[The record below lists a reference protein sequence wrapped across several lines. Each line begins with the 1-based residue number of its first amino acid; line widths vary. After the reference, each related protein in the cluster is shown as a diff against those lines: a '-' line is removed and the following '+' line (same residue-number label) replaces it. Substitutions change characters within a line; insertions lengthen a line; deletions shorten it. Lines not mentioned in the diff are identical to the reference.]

1 MELRDQLL
9 ALGQEEGTTTAEKQ
23 PAEPDHPLFD
33 YLKSMG
39 TVDEMKRRAANQR
52 DIAPIAA
59 QTASAV
65 DHWDDEAG
73 DWEKEVKYR
82 QDMLDSPAISGLPP
96 EVLKSNLD
104 YARRKHAE
112 ALAGAERAQA
122 LKNENLSDFGMAFM
136 QSFPPSPAEFKALQQ
151 YAESAGLKRTARGAA
166 GIAEFLS
173 LEMAPPPGWKPLS
186 WSDVHGFR
194 DFGRFLSQESGS
206 VAGMLAH
213 FATIGA
219 ATGGAGVMAD
229 MVAMGHGQMR
239 MALEEK
245 GITDEATLA
254 KGTYVYGT
262 LIGGLQAVVP
272 WATLRNLS
280 PAATQAFVH
289 SVAELAARTAEH
301 SLTMGGAQVLAM
313 SLASVAE
320 TYGVSDAEGKP
331 VDWEAVAKQITDEAP
346 KNFFSGMLFG
356 VTGEAGKVVS
366 GATKFGREPK
376 PGEPPAPQGAPTP
389 GGPAPETGQ
398 KTGQELG
405 SEQPQPPEKAA
416 KQARQE
422 LANELATLATE
433 RTPQAEARKT
443 EIEQQLTA
451 PAEEPAA
458 AAAQTATAMGP
469 AATAAPKANYIETL
483 VSGEDRL
490 PSSEDL
496 RGQLQKLRDAEEEE
510 WVSLGA
516 PPGTA
521 ARVRQLNRIADTAGG
536 ERADRAIAE
545 LNALADKYADKAIAE
560 PDRMDEDQLRQLV
573 TEFDSL
579 ERKEGETPEDYADG
593 MSRVLKR
600 YLSNFMDGD
609 PFARAVFRK
618 AFEGAA
624 ESGISTQE
632 LGNLAIQRVVADLSA
647 SDRAFFGD
655 MIREFT
661 DRLQPAAPVS
671 EAARAI
677 PDLTKSETARGTV
690 ETPSD
695 VAAPEIAKKSFDEM
709 TDGELR
715 LRQMEA
721 LSNLAENPTQ
731 AQQYFQAAWGDV
743 AERFF
748 QATEY
753 DRGAG
758 ERQFTG
764 EAKATFDSLMGSMN
778 DVVQAIRH
786 ADKDAA
792 LAAMRAAKDRAGELL
807 TKTGNATTAKLFT
820 QWVDSAWKHHVEPL
834 IKLQEAAAKP
844 AVEISENQRGKFRD
858 LLRGTAPRKQWAEL
872 MGADAATL
880 GALIADAEKQGLLR
894 VAPDGKIRRT
904 AKARTGE
911 AAPTEPA
918 ATQDIAT
925 RIRAIMAERQPGEQV
940 PIADVYERLR
950 AEGYDA
956 TLDEFKA
963 ELARE
968 ARAGRVELARHD
980 IAVPTGQR
988 EHEGFW
994 TYKTGAIPMVSDLPP
1009 GAFKGTQADFERLS
1023 PGMRQEILRTANK
1036 QAAERLAESRMTFG
1050 RDERH
1055 YVVGETPRS
1064 ERVPTFEEMRGILP
1078 KDEGGDADMMA
1089 LTGLMR
1095 DRFNKAT
1102 WAELTPDE
1110 KRAAFAEFSPRYA
1123 LRTLLPGRVSAEAIG
1138 ELAAR
1143 VDDMPPNERQAALDW
1158 LEQQHKDDIK
1168 AGEELSKRCSGVGG
1182 GFSISGK

>member
-23 PAEPDHPLFD
+23 PAEPGHPLFD
-33 YLKSMG
+33 YLKSMR

-52 DIAPIAA
+52 DVAPIAA

-82 QDMLDSPAISGLPP
+82 QDMLDNPAASGLSP

-272 WATLRNLS
+272 WATLRNFS
-280 PAATQAFVH
+280 PAATQAFTH
-289 SVAELAARTAEH
+289 SIAEIAARTAEH

-320 TYGVSDAEGKP
+320 TYGVTDAEGKP

-356 VTGEAGKVVS
+356 ATGEVGKVVS
-366 GATKFGREPK
+366 GVTKLGRKPK
-376 PGEPPAPQGAPTP
+376 PGEPSAPQGTPTP

-398 KTGQELG
+398 KTGQEPG
-405 SEQPQPPEKAA
+405 PEQPQVPEKTAE
-416 KQARQE
+416 QARQE

-451 PAEEPAA
+451 PAEESA
-458 AAAQTATAMGP
+458 ATAAPVMGP
-469 AATAAPKANYIETL
+469 AATAAPKANYIEAL
-483 VSGEDRL
+483 VSGEERL

-510 WVSLGA
+510 WVSLGE

-521 ARVRQLNRIADTAGG
+521 ARVRQLSRIADTAGG

-545 LNALADKYADKAIAE
+545 LNTLADKYADKVIAE

-600 YLSNFMDGD
+600 YLSSFMDGD

-632 LGNLAIQRVVADLSA
+632 LGNLAIQRVMADLSA
-647 SDRAFFGD
+647 NDRAFFGD

-661 DRLQPAAPVS
+661 DRLQPAEPVS

-677 PDLTKSETARGTV
+677 PDLTKTEAT
-690 ETPSD
+690 
-695 VAAPEIAKKSFDEM
+695 KKPFDEM
-709 TDGELR
+709 TEGELR
-715 LRQMEA
+715 LREMEA
-721 LSNLAENPTQ
+721 LSNLAENRTQ
-731 AQQYFQAAWGDV
+731 EQMYFQAAWGDV

-748 QATEY
+748 QSLEY
-753 DRGAG
+753 DLPSAGKRLTGEARASLDRLTQSMEDVIQGIRNADRGA
-758 ERQFTG
+758 T
-764 EAKATFDSLMGSMN
+764 
-778 DVVQAIRH
+778 V
-786 ADKDAA
+786 AA
-792 LAAMRAAKDRAGELL
+792 LTVARDRASELL
-807 TKTGNATTAKLFT
+807 AKTDNAGVAKLFT
-820 QWVDSAWKHHVEPL
+820 QWVDSAWKRHVEPVL
-834 IKLQEAAAKP
+834 KSQAAETKP
-844 AVEISENQRGKFRD
+844 APAAEISEAHRSQFRN

-880 GALIADAEKQGLLR
+880 STLIADAEKQGLLR

-925 RIRAIMAERQPGEQV
+925 RIRAIMAEQQPGEQV

-980 IAVPTGQR
+980 IAMP
-988 EHEGFW
+988 E
-994 TYKTGAIPMVSDLPP
+994 D
-1009 GAFKGTQADFERLS
+1009 QA
-1023 PGMRQEILRTANK
+1023 Q
-1036 QAAERLAESRMTFG
+1036 AERLAESRMTFG

-1055 YVVGETPRS
+1055 YLTRETPRS
-1064 ERVPTFEEMRGILP
+1064 ERTPTFEEMRQALP
-1078 KDEGGDADMMA
+1078 KDEAGDADMSA
-1089 LTGLMR
+1089 LTGRMR
-1095 DRFNKAT
+1095 DRFNKSA
-1102 WAELTPDE
+1102 WSELTADE
-1110 KRAAFAEFSPRYA
+1110 KRDLFSQFAPRYS
-1123 LRTLLPGRVSAEAIG
+1123 LRTLVPERVSAEAIA
-1138 ELAAR
+1138 ELSSRA
-1143 VDDMPPNERQAALDW
+1143 DDLAPQERQMVADW
-1158 LEQQHKDDIK
+1158 LEEQRRRDI
-1168 AGEELSKRCSGVGG
+1168 AEGEATAKRCGGVSG
-1182 GFSISGK
+1182 GFSIGKK